1 VLSPFDN
8 EGCLAVDLAHRS
20 RVRKEPGMRPLE
32 SILISPDTMQQ
43 IILNLN
49 FRSKT
54 TEVIGQK
61 PVES

>member
-1 VLSPFDN
+1 
-8 EGCLAVDLAHRS
+8 LAVELAHRS